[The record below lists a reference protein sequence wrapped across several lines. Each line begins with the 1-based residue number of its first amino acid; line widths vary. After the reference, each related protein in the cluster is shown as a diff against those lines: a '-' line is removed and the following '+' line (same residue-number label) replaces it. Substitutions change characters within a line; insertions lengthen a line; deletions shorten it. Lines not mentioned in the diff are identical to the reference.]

1 MGSLRRPSCAL
12 TTMYSQRPTMNPTP
26 DLILASASPR
36 RRELL
41 ERLGLVLRIEPVDVD
56 ETPAPNEKARPYAQ
70 RLAAEKGDA
79 ALARLGVQ
87 VAALPV
93 LTADTVVV
101 LGDDILGKPANQDE
115 AAAMLRRLAGR
126 RHEVMTAYRVH
137 SGGRTVERVVSTG
150 VTFRSLDPAELRAYL
165 DSGEWQGKA
174 GAYAIQGIAGAFAIE
189 VHGSFSNV
197 VGLPLAEVIADLRA
211 LEALPGYPPPA
222 FGGIAR

>member
-1 MGSLRRPSCAL
+1 MK
-12 TTMYSQRPTMNPTP
+12 PTP

-41 ERLGLVLRIEPVDVD
+41 ERLGLLLRIEPVDVD
-56 ETPAPNEKARPYAQ
+56 ETPAAGEKARAYAQ

-79 ALARLGVQ
+79 ALARLE
-87 VAALPV
+87 AAVLPV

-126 RHEVMTAYRVH
+126 RHEVMTAYRAH
-137 SGGRTVERVVSTG
+137 FAGRMVERVVSTG
-150 VTFRSLDPAELRAYL
+150 VTFRSLDPTELRAYL
-165 DSGEWQGKA
+165 DCGEWQGKA
-174 GAYAIQGIAGAFAIE
+174 GAYAIQGIAGAFAVE

-211 LEALPGYPPPA
+211 LQALPGYPPAA
-222 FGGIAR
+222 FGVNAR

>member
-1 MGSLRRPSCAL
+1 
-12 TTMYSQRPTMNPTP
+12 MNTTP

-56 ETPAPNEKARPYAQ
+56 ETPAPDEKARAYAQ

-79 ALARLGVQ
+79 ALARLGLQ
-87 VAALPV
+87 SAPI

-101 LGDDILGKPANQDE
+101 LGDNILGKPANQDE

-126 RHEVMTAYRVH
+126 RHEVITAYRAQFA
-137 SGGRTVERVVSTG
+137 GRMVERVVSTG
-150 VTFRSLDPAELRAYL
+150 VSFRSLDPAELRAYL
-165 DSGEWQGKA
+165 DCGEWQGKA

-189 VHGSFSNV
+189 VRGSFSNV

-211 LEALPGYPPPA
+211 LEALPGYPSPA
-222 FGGIAR
+222 FGGNAR

>member
-1 MGSLRRPSCAL
+1 MK
-12 TTMYSQRPTMNPTP
+12 TTP

-41 ERLGLVLRIEPVDVD
+41 ERLGLLLQIEPVDVD
-56 ETPAPNEKARPYAQ
+56 ETPAQGEKPRAYAQ
-70 RLAAEKGDA
+70 RLAAEKSDA
-79 ALARLGVQ
+79 ALSKLGQ
-87 VAALPV
+87 QILPI

-126 RHEVMTAYRVH
+126 RHQVMTAYRAH
-137 SGGRTVERVVSTG
+137 FGGRMVERVVSTG
-150 VTFRSLDPAELRAYL
+150 VSFRSLDSAELRAYL
-165 DSGEWQGKA
+165 DCGEWQGKA

-189 VHGSFSNV
+189 VRGSFSNV

-211 LEALPGYPPPA
+211 LESLPGYPPAA
-222 FGGIAR
+222 FGGTSR